1 MTENTLIAIAIIAI
15 PLGIFLMGFAVLW
28 QIYIM
33 FSETYTLNRYK
44 DDKRL
49 VWVVAALMFSFSL
62 AVYYFCPNARK
73 KGKWGVAAGVIGL
86 MMYAISFIYLKRL
99 PPVES

>member
-1 MTENTLIAIAIIAI
+1 MAIITI
-15 PLGIFLMGFAVLW
+15 PLGILLMAFAVLW

-49 VWVVAALMFSFSL
+49 VWVIAALMFSFSL

-73 KGKWGVAAGVIGL
+73 KGKWGVIAGVVG
-86 MMYAISFIYLKRL
+86 
-99 PPVES
+99 

>member
-1 MTENTLIAIAIIAI
+1 MTENTAIAMAIITI
-15 PLGIFLMGFAVLW
+15 PLGILLMAFAVLW

-49 VWVVAALMFSFSL
+49 VWVIAALMFSFSL

-73 KGKWGVAAGVIGL
+73 KGKWGVIAGVVGL
-86 MMYAISFIYLKRL
+86 LLYVGTSMYLKRTL
-99 PPVES
+99 H

>member
-1 MTENTLIAIAIIAI
+1 MAIITI
-15 PLGIFLMGFAVLW
+15 PLGILLMAFAVLW

-49 VWVVAALMFSFSL
+49 VWVIAALMFSFSL

-73 KGKWGVAAGVIGL
+73 KGKWGVIAGVVGL
-86 MMYAISFIYLKRL
+86 LLYVGTSMYLKRTL
-99 PPVES
+99 H

>member
-1 MTENTLIAIAIIAI
+1 MTENTAIAMAIITI
-15 PLGIFLMGFAVLW
+15 PLGILLMAFAVLW

-49 VWVVAALMFSFSL
+49 AWVIAALMFSFSL

-73 KGKWGVAAGVIGL
+73 KGKWGVIAGVVGL
-86 MMYAISFIYLKRL
+86 LLYVGTSMYLKRTL
-99 PPVES
+99 H